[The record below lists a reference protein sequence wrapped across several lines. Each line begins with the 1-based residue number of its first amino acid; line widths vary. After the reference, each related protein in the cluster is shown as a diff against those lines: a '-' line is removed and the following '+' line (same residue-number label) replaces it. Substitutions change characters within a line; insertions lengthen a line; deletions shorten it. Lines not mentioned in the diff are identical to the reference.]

1 MRKVKPFFLFL
12 QKNMHG
18 AISRSRTCSAGSYGS
33 DGRRW
38 GMNLSVYFPF
48 GKGFD
53 HGLHLLG
60 GDAGQMI
67 GAHGAE
73 AILLAAADGDVKLIG
88 GGGHIGRLLLHA
100 VLLLKD
106 EDAEF
111 KGHGKALGQGN
122 ISEIAAN
129 AVSIAGDVD
138 GFHLQ
143 LAVLGKHT
151 GHGEVHAGSIAIEA
165 EGFQRHVGG
174 RFLILGI
181 LGHDRGG
188 FGGGL
193 RVNGGHIL
201 RAGLAMALGE
211 AALDSGL
218 LGHIRCG
225 GNQAEGHEGAEEQ
238 GDELVR
244 TFFHAASSLCGPA
257 GGIQD
262 GVTVVGNLN
271 GMGLDFDLSGAILVY
286 IVHFCSVKGDGGDD
300 VMGRL
305 LDGEVGQRA

>member
-12 QKNMHG
+12 QKIMHG
-18 AISRSRTCSAGSYGS
+18 AISRSRTCNAGSYGS

-188 FGGGL
+188 LGGGFRRGFFRGFGGGL

-211 AALDSGL
+211 AALGSGL

-225 GNQAEGHEGAEEQ
+225 GNLAEGHESAEEQ

-244 TFFHAASSLCGPA
+244 TFFMLLPPYAGQPMASR
-257 GGIQD
+257 
-262 GVTVVGNLN
+262 TV
-271 GMGLDFDLSGAILVY
+271 SP
-286 IVHFCSVKGDGGDD
+286 
-300 VMGRL
+300 L
-305 LDGEVGQRA
+305 LAT